1 MAISIKNKEAYKLA
15 MELSEKT
22 GEGLTLCIMNAI
34 KEKLARLESG
44 KTKSQSLPLSER
56 IKEIAVHCSKLPR
69 LDKRSD
75 DEIMGYDNSGMFE
88 E

>member
-15 MELSEKT
+15 MELSKKT
-22 GEGLTLCIMNAI
+22 GEGLTHCIMNAI
-34 KEKLARLESG
+34 KEKL
-44 KTKSQSLPLSER
+44 ER
-56 IKEIAVHCSKLPR
+56 IEMAKNKSFVLTEKINEISKHCSGLPR

-75 DEIMGYDNSGMFE
+75 DEIMGYDNKGMFE